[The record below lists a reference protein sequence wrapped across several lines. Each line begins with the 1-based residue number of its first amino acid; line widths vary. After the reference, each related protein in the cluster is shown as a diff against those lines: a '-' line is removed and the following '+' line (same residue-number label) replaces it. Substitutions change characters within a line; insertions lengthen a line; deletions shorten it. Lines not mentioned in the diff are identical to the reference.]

1 MVQVMSVLLG
11 VLRNADEALSEFLVQ
26 QVTVL
31 PCNHMIPDYS
41 IPKSGLLRSSA
52 AKSML
57 GIFYYE
63 GSLKQEEVKRR
74 VTSCQSLHQNSTAR
88 HD

>member
-31 PCNHMIPDYS
+31 PCNQLIPDYS
-41 IPKSGLLRSSA
+41 IPKSGLLRTSA
-52 AKSML
+52 A
-57 GIFYYE
+57 
-63 GSLKQEEVKRR
+63 
-74 VTSCQSLHQNSTAR
+74 
-88 HD
+88 